1 MAKRERL
8 RFIEDGY
15 NEEGYVRAQ
24 PGVFDQDFWFLFRPM
39 TIKEQ
44 QAMAFQQ
51 AKMERKEDYEG
62 SLRIQAK
69 AVASKVLEWNFK
81 RPDGKDIPVAYESLM
96 KMKPMLFKAVC
107 AIVCGYEGSDELNQA
122 HMQESN
128 DEAVLQRI
136 MGDSPE
142 ETKESIDAKNSE
154 AG

>member
-39 TIKEQ
+39 PSLEQ
-44 QAMAFQQ
+44 QRMAFEQ
-51 AKMERKEDYEG
+51 ARLERKGDIDG

-69 AVASKVLEWNFK
+69 AVVSRILEWQLK
-81 RPDGKDIPVAYESLM
+81 RPDGKDLPVSYENLM

-107 AIVCGYEGSDELNQA
+107 AIVCGYEGSDELNQS

-136 MGDSPE
+136 MGDSPD